1 MAIKS
6 QEAYVEE
13 EEKIRKALLK
23 KALGYRTNEV
33 VEEYVLDE
41 DGGQRLAKKKVTK
54 KHVSPDISA
63 MRVLLE
69 RYSSDMAD
77 EIRNMSDEELLKE
90 RSRLLKLIKEEDGG
104 NL

>member
-1 MAIKS
+1 MEEQDKIK
-6 QEAYVEE
+6 
-13 EEKIRKALLK
+13 KALMK
-23 KALGYRTNEV
+23 KALGYNADEV
-33 VEEYVLDE
+33 IEEYVIDE
-41 DGGQRLAKKKVTK
+41 EGEARLSKKKVTK

>member
-1 MAIKS
+1 MD
-6 QEAYVEE
+6 EE
-13 EEKIRKALLK
+13 ERIRKALLK

-33 VEEYVLDE
+33 VEEYVMDE
-41 DGGQRLAKKKVTK
+41 DGSKRLAKRKITK

-69 RYSSDMAD
+69 RYTSDDIASQ
-77 EIRNMSDEELLKE
+77 IRSMTDSELLAE
-90 RSRLLKLIKEEDGG
+90 RSRLLKLLKEEDDG

>member
-1 MAIKS
+1 M
-6 QEAYVEE
+6 EE